1 MTLEPQQPSSHPPL
15 EHTCSSPGEHIHSPT
30 HKKKKKVDSDSQC
43 TDTDTT
49 GKKGD
54 ECKIFKDDECLIGKW
69 SDDISKGGQ
78 CDVNDTSSQF
88 FFISSIILFLT
99 SVIFIILDFV
109 L

>member
-1 MTLEPQQPSSHPPL
+1 MKTFVILSIITFVLSIIL
-15 EHTCSSPGEHIHSPT
+15 FLIHVFT

-54 ECKIFKDDECLIGKW
+54 ECKIFKDNECLIGKW

-78 CDVNDTSSQF
+78 CDVNDTSNQF